1 MNLSDFLTNIANY
14 EFFRLIN
21 KYLRDEI
28 AIFQWELLTRTTAW
42 VGMVALTVLT
52 LWILI
57 QGYRLATGQSRE
69 AAMGLVVTAL
79 RAALIIG
86 LATSMAKGSPQLYWS
101 LTDGISAAIT
111 KTVTGDSDSPYEA
124 IDKNLMLMQMALA
137 GLDQIK
143 TGGDK
148 ESEDA
153 KNRARWFTGIG
164 MAGPGVV
171 AGSMLLLNKLAMA
184 MVVGFGPLFILCL
197 LFQATKSLFSKWL
210 LYGLG
215 TMFSLSVLTFTVSL
229 ATKVVGAVGVAFLAK
244 WAVSGGNGEGISSM
258 ALQQG
263 GVGLVLTTLI
273 LTAPPMAAAFFQG
286 TLGQF
291 APYSAIGSLGSS
303 DAASNANRQ
312 GANAQQS
319 YTPPTP
325 SRESSS
331 ANSNIQQAN
340 QVGTR
345 NSSGEMNSPTSNSGD
360 RGLAQR

>member
-1 MNLSDFLTNIANY
+1 MAKAVRNV
-14 EFFRLIN
+14 RLGSISCD
-21 KYLRDEI
+21 LREEI
-28 AIFQWELLTRTTAW
+28 AIFQWELLQRTTAW
-42 VGMVALTVLT
+42 VGMVALTVLV
-52 LWILI
+52 LWVFI
-57 QGYRLATGQSRE
+57 QGYRIVTGQSRE

-86 LATSMAKGSPQLYWS
+86 LATSMAKGSPQLYWT
-101 LTDGISAAIT
+101 LTDGISSAIT
-111 KTVTGDSDSPYEA
+111 KTVTGDSDSPYKS
-124 IDKNLMLMQMALA
+124 IDQNLMLMQMVLT

-143 TGGDK
+143 TGGDE
-148 ESEDA
+148 ESEDS

-184 MVVGFGPLFILCL
+184 LVVGFGPLFILCL

-244 WAVSGGNGEGISSM
+244 WALNGGSGEGISSM

-263 GVGLVLTTLI
+263 GLGLVLTTLI
-273 LTAPPMAAAFFQG
+273 ITAPPMAAAFFQG

-291 APYSAIGSLGSS
+291 TAYSALGQLDRASQDGSGGRPQTPAAPARNTETQNTHQSTGGRTAYS
-303 DAASNANRQ
+303 DAPSDSN
-312 GANAQQS
+312 
-319 YTPPTP
+319 
-325 SRESSS
+325 
-331 ANSNIQQAN
+331 N
-340 QVGTR
+340 QTGKLGKAAT
-345 NSSGEMNSPTSNSGD
+345 
-360 RGLAQR
+360 

>member
-1 MNLSDFLTNIANY
+1 
-14 EFFRLIN
+14 
-21 KYLRDEI
+21 
-28 AIFQWELLTRTTAW
+28 
-42 VGMVALTVLT
+42 MVALTVLV
-52 LWILI
+52 LWVFI
-57 QGYRLATGQSRE
+57 QGYRIVTGQSRE

-86 LATSMAKGSPQLYWS
+86 LATSMAKGSPQLYWT
-101 LTDGISAAIT
+101 LTDGISSAIT
-111 KTVTGDSDSPYEA
+111 KTVTGDSDSPYKS
-124 IDKNLMLMQMALA
+124 IDQNLMLMQMVLT

-143 TGGDK
+143 TGGDE
-148 ESEDA
+148 ESEDS

-184 MVVGFGPLFILCL
+184 LVVGFGPLFILCL

-244 WAVSGGNGEGISSM
+244 WALNGGSGEGISSM

-263 GVGLVLTTLI
+263 GLGLVLTTLI
-273 LTAPPMAAAFFQG
+273 ITAPPMAAAFFQG

-291 APYSAIGSLGSS
+291 TAYSALGQLDRASQDGSGGRPQTPAAPARNTETQNTHQSTGGRTAYS
-303 DAASNANRQ
+303 DAPSDSN
-312 GANAQQS
+312 
-319 YTPPTP
+319 
-325 SRESSS
+325 
-331 ANSNIQQAN
+331 N
-340 QVGTR
+340 QTGKLGKAAT
-345 NSSGEMNSPTSNSGD
+345 
-360 RGLAQR
+360 

>member
-1 MNLSDFLTNIANY
+1 MAKAVRNA
-14 EFFRLIN
+14 RLGSTSCD
-21 KYLRDEI
+21 LRDEI
-28 AIFQWELLTRTTAW
+28 AIFQWELLQRTTSW

-52 LWILI
+52 IWIFI

-86 LATSMAKGSPQLYWS
+86 LATSMAKGSPQLYWT
-101 LTDGISAAIT
+101 LTDGISSAIT
-111 KTVTGDSDSPYEA
+111 KTVTGDSDSPYKS
-124 IDKNLMLMQMALA
+124 IDQNLMLMLMQMALA

-184 MVVGFGPLFILCL
+184 LVVGFGPLFILCL

-215 TMFSLSVLTFTVSL
+215 IIFSLSVLTFTVSL

-345 NSSGEMNSPTSNSGD
+345 NSSGEINSSTSNSGD

>member
-1 MNLSDFLTNIANY
+1 MAKAVRNA
-14 EFFRLIN
+14 RLGYTCN
-21 KYLRDEI
+21 DLRDEI
-28 AIFQWELLTRTTAW
+28 AIFQWELLQRTTAW

-79 RAALIIG
+79 RASLIIG
-86 LATSMAKGSPQLYWS
+86 LATSMAKGSPQLYWT
-101 LTDGISAAIT
+101 LTDGISSAIT
-111 KTVTGDSDSPYEA
+111 KTVTGDSESPYEA
-124 IDKNLMLMQMALA
+124 IDQNLMLMQMALA

-143 TGGDK
+143 TGGDE
-148 ESEDA
+148 ESEDS

-184 MVVGFGPLFILCL
+184 MALVVGFGPLFILCL

-291 APYSAIGSLGSS
+291 TAYSALGQLDRASQDGSGGRPQTPAAPARNTETQNTHQSTGGRTAYS
-303 DAASNANRQ
+303 DAPSDSN
-312 GANAQQS
+312 
-319 YTPPTP
+319 
-325 SRESSS
+325 
-331 ANSNIQQAN
+331 N
-340 QVGTR
+340 QTGKLGKAAT
-345 NSSGEMNSPTSNSGD
+345 
-360 RGLAQR
+360 

>member
-1 MNLSDFLTNIANY
+1 MNDFFTNIANY

-21 KYLRDEI
+21 NYLRDEI
-28 AIFQWELLTRTTAW
+28 AIFQWELLQRTTAW

-52 LWILI
+52 LWIFI
-57 QGYRLATGQSRE
+57 QGYRIVTGQSRE

-86 LATSMAKGSPQLYWS
+86 LATSMAKGSPQLYWT
-101 LTDGISAAIT
+101 LTDGISSAIT

-124 IDKNLMLMQMALA
+124 IDKNLMLMQAALT

-143 TGGDK
+143 TGGDE
-148 ESEDA
+148 ESKDA
-153 KNRARWFTGIG
+153 KDRARWFTGIG

-184 MVVGFGPLFILCL
+184 LVVGFGPLFILCL

-244 WAVSGGNGEGISSM
+244 WALNGGNGEGISSM

-273 LTAPPMAAAFFQG
+273 ITAPPMAAAFFQG

-291 APYSAIGSLGSS
+291 TAYSALGQLDRASQDGSS
-303 DAASNANRQ
+303 GRPQTPAPPAQNAETRSVEVNNNVSGRVN
-312 GANAQQS
+312 GAQDSA
-319 YTPPTP
+319 
-325 SRESSS
+325 ESSGRMGK
-331 ANSNIQQAN
+331 AN
-340 QVGTR
+340 V
-345 NSSGEMNSPTSNSGD
+345 
-360 RGLAQR
+360 